1 MKKTSRKVSSLLNVD
16 EASNVVATSIF
27 DFKKLLLDSKSMEWT
42 LTVLF
47 RERLSHSYREYD
59 FKFSLNDEPFNMK
72 ISDFE
77 KRREELK
84 NNKQG
89 DLFPEEG
96 AIKQQLKNIE
106 RDIDEVKA
114 ELEQALNDIEVFEF
128 AGVVQKLEYK
138 HGDTLLVFS
147 VPSDMVEKI
156 NRNKSVFNQ
165 YKIELIRE

>member
-1 MKKTSRKVSSLLNVD
+1 MTKTSTKRKELMKLD
-16 EASNVVATSIF
+16 EVSNVVATSIF
-27 DFKKLLLDSKSMEWT
+27 DFKKLLLDSKTMEWT

-72 ISDFE
+72 IKDLE
-77 KRREELK
+77 RRKEELK
-84 NNKQG
+84 TNKQG

-96 AIKQQLKNIE
+96 AVKQQLKNID
-106 RDIDEVKA
+106 RDIDEVRG